1 MYKKLSAALFLLL
14 PMQSFASSLEVS
26 SLGDPSTY
34 AEPFQVQ
41 VTIIER
47 VNGLIYWAEPK
58 KTDEQGVAAV
68 KKYIADSKTT
78 NYMAS
83 PFVFR
88 LRLAGVRRED
98 NDGTDLTKDGFT
110 KQTTKT
116 INEAL
121 EGNTYSATCYGQYTK
136 TIVPYCDLHD
146 ANGRSPVIRLVRE
159 GLLLPDEQM
168 GQPAEADRK
177 VMSEVLDAAKSDQ
190 VGMWKPF
197 HGMFRGLQ

>member
-1 MYKKLSAALFLLL
+1 
-14 PMQSFASSLEVS
+14 
-26 SLGDPSTY
+26 
-34 AEPFQVQ
+34 
-41 VTIIER
+41 
-47 VNGLIYWAEPK
+47 
-58 KTDEQGVAAV
+58 
-68 KKYIADSKTT
+68 
-78 NYMAS
+78 MAS

-177 VMSEVLDAAKSDQ
+177 VMSEALDAAKSDQ